1 MYILSH
7 IMLLFF
13 DLEALEKQSNN
24 DPQKMIALLEY
35 HANKNLP
42 LKKSKYKPSKVSLF
56 GHCFLVNFNGLLL
69 DKNTDILFKIQYIKL
84 AAKRDYTLYKLYL
97 YKNLQLSFELQSS
110 PCLCVRL
117 SACVLAQKSPTSN
130 GRASSPKGQRPYRVS
145 PSSVRRSLMFW

>member
-97 YKNLQLSFELQSS
+97 YKNLQLSFYPDINYDSIKQNPLLNITKTEIQF
-110 PCLCVRL
+110 
-117 SACVLAQKSPTSN
+117 KYEDT
-130 GRASSPKGQRPYRVS
+130 
-145 PSSVRRSLMFW
+145 